1 MELNDLG
8 IKKIIIKIEKKKKI
22 IQFLINTKNKLISM
36 TFNTKISKKIKLN
49 YHQIK
54 NFHRLNLYQ
63 QVVLKDMTMKG
74 KKKVP
79 MKIKI
84 QKRKRTKEQN

>member
-1 MELNDLG
+1 
-8 IKKIIIKIEKKKKI
+8 
-22 IQFLINTKNKLISM
+22 M